1 MLVCIKNKGI
11 HENKENNIV
20 HNQQF
25 MGEEGKLK
33 SGLAQ
38 TTEEVFSKIGKKRLL
53 IQTCLTKTVNK
64 IPITYCKFEMI

>member
-1 MLVCIKNKGI
+1 MQECIKNKGI

-25 MGEEGKLK
+25 TGEEGKLK
-33 SGLAQ
+33 SRLAQ
-38 TTEEVFSKIGKKRLL
+38 TTEDILSKIGKKRLL
-53 IQTCLTKTVNK
+53 IQTCLTKTGNK